1 MFSLAILLGGYLI
14 TYNWPFLSQTIPY
27 AYSNT
32 TISSSLT
39 SSINSASSANGV
51 SETNCGG
58 VKDPGCPSHYLWC
71 ATTTRWVVA
80 SGGNGQYSTI
90 SPNNNRPNLIVYMTA
105 FVLTTGMA
113 MPILR
118 MNLDILYS
126 KVLGN
131 IKQVLSGK
139 SLCIRLTWFLFP
151 IFSRALCKD

>member
-71 ATTTRWVVA
+71 ATTTRWVV
-80 SGGNGQYSTI
+80 GECQYSTI
-90 SPNNNRPNLIVYMTA
+90 SPKNNRPNLIVYMTA

-131 IKQVLSGK
+131 IKQVLSWK
-139 SLCIRLTWFLFP
+139 SLCIRLTGFSLP
-151 IFSRALCKD
+151 PFSRALCKD